1 MTHIRSLKTEDVEQV
16 VSLWDAACIEAV
28 GYPLGQED
36 AERIADNLRRT
47 VDHDQAHCFVVENE
61 GILVGFVTCA
71 ISTHPVMPGALGE
84 VEDLYVQPEFRS
96 GVQAELVR
104 QAVLWLKR
112 YPVDIIRT
120 RVDTDEP
127 ETLTFWHSQ
136 KWEQNELIFN
146 IYGCVPE
153 DAQSQ
158 AVWDSYRLD

>member
-1 MTHIRSLKTEDVEQV
+1 
-16 VSLWDAACIEAV
+16 
-28 GYPLGQED
+28 
-36 AERIADNLRRT
+36 
-47 VDHDQAHCFVVENE
+47 
-61 GILVGFVTCA
+61 CA

-120 RVDTDEP
+120 RVDADEP
-127 ETLTFWHSQ
+127 DTIAFWHSQ

-153 DAQSQ
+153 DAHSQ